1 MVTQTQI
8 SKTKM
13 FQGLSDQVIDELTS
27 ISKLVNF
34 SKGDFIF
41 REGETAEKIY
51 FLLDGK
57 ISIRVSLT
65 SKPESITVSVINQS
79 FQGFGWS
86 GIVSP
91 FHYTASAKSEE
102 DCRVIEFQGKKF
114 IEVLSQHPEAGFI
127 MMQRL
132 TEIISSRLS
141 NSRQALLK
149 TL

>member
-1 MVTQTQI
+1 
-8 SKTKM
+8 M
-13 FQGLSDQVIDELTS
+13 FQGLSEQVIDEFTS
-27 ISKLVNF
+27 ISKVVSF

-41 REGETAEKIY
+41 KEAEPAKKIY

-57 ISIRVSLT
+57 ISLRVNLT
-65 SKPESITVSVINQS
+65 SKPESITVSIINQS

-102 DCRVIEFQGKKF
+102 DCRVIEFQGKEF
-114 IEVLSQHPEAGFI
+114 IDVLSQHPEAGFI
-127 MMQRL
+127 VMQRL
-132 TEIISSRLS
+132 AEIISNRLK